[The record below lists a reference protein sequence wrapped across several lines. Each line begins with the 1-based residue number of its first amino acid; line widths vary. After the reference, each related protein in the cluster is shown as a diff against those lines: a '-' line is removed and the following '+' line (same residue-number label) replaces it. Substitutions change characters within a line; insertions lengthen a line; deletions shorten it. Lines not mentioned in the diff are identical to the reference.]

1 MTFPVGYH
9 SLHPDVSMNFQM
21 NRLYGSV
28 GESEMLAEMRTVAP
42 RISTYADWKREFVAL
57 AESASKSGHLLR
69 SGFYWRSAEFFM
81 MIDDPDRKTAR
92 EKFLAAIRSVYG
104 AELGERYSVPY
115 TDGKISGFLPA
126 YRFRR
131 SRVKGTIVLFGGFDS
146 YTEELTAVL
155 VYLRD
160 AGYDVIAF
168 EGPGQGGALEESG
181 LAMTAEW
188 HKPVSAV
195 LDHFAVERVALMGM
209 SLGGC
214 LVMRAAAFEPR
225 VERVIA
231 YDVLTSF
238 QEVNLGQTRPGIRGV
253 LKTLLRLRARTIVN
267 WLVGRVAKTNPV
279 VEWGIQ
285 QGMHVTGTNSA
296 FEYLQSVVQFETTDV
311 SASISQ
317 DVLLLAGSED
327 HYVPVEQWHD
337 QIRMLSNARSITAR
351 LFTRSEHAQNHC
363 QVGNFGLALR
373 TIVNWLD
380 ETTAK
385 TEA

>member
-21 NRLYGSV
+21 NRWYSCV
-28 GESEMLAEMRTVAP
+28 GEPEMLEEMRTVAP

-57 AESASKSGHLLR
+57 AKSAAETGHLLR

-81 MIDDPDRKTAR
+81 RID
-92 EKFLAAIRSVYG
+92 
-104 AELGERYSVPY
+104 
-115 TDGKISGFLPA
+115 
-126 YRFRR
+126 
-131 SRVKGTIVLFGGFDS
+131 
-146 YTEELTAVL
+146 
-155 VYLRD
+155 
-160 AGYDVIAF
+160 
-168 EGPGQGGALEESG
+168 ALEESG

-195 LDHFAVERVALMGM
+195 LDHFAVEQTALIGL

-225 VERVIA
+225 VNRVIA

-238 QEVNLGQTRPGIRGV
+238 QGVNLGQTRPGIRGI
-253 LKTLLRLRARTIVN
+253 LQTLLWLRAAMIVN
-267 WLVGRVAKTNPV
+267 WLVGSVARTNPV
-279 VEWGIQ
+279 VEWGLQ
-285 QGMHVTGTNSA
+285 QGMHVTGANSN
-296 FEYLQSVVQFETTDV
+296 FEYLQAVTQFETADV

-317 DVLLLAGSED
+317 DVLLLAGIED

-337 QIRMLSNARSITAR
+337 QIRMISNARSITAR

-380 ETTAK
+380 ELSGGKA
-385 TEA
+385 A